1 MQFARLE
8 AGPALAGGPPLT
20 TIYVQRFHRG
30 CPTLAFVAR
39 VGGDG
44 ACAIGFVT

>member
-20 TIYVQRFHRG
+20 TIYVQRF
-30 CPTLAFVAR
+30 TE
-39 VGGDG
+39 G
-44 ACAIGFVT
+44 APPLRFLQGWAEMMPVL